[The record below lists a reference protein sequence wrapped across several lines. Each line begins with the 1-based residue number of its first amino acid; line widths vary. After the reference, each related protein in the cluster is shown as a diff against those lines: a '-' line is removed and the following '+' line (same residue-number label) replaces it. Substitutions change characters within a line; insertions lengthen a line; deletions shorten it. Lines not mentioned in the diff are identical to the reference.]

1 MKKHFLAILPV
12 TVLATGLILFT
23 GISQAADAGL
33 ANDGGLA
40 TLRGAPVS
48 APEKA
53 PTGDALKP
61 VPDTEVFDRIYD
73 DQPPL
78 VSHAVDKYPVTK
90 DVNKCLDCHSAEN
103 YKKEKATK
111 IGSSHFKDANGK
123 TLPNVSSRRHFCLQC
138 HVPQVDAK
146 ELVSNTFQ
154 RAE

>member
-1 MKKHFLAILPV
+1 MKILAIIPA
-12 TVLATGLILFT
+12 TVLATALMLLTSGVSL
-23 GISQAADAGL
+23 AAD
-33 ANDGGLA
+33 DGGLA

-48 APEKA
+48 AQEMD
-53 PTGDALKP
+53 PTGDALKA
-61 VPDTEVFDRIYD
+61 VPDTDLLDRNFD

-111 IGSSHFKDANGK
+111 VGSSHFKDFNGK
-123 TLPNVSSRRHFCLQC
+123 TLPKVSSRRHFCLQC

-146 ELVSNTFQ
+146 ELVTNTYQ
-154 RAE
+154 RPE